1 MIPNSRYKDNDD
13 ALRPILNPARLAEMA
28 DWISQLSSPWTT
40 PKIDNPK
47 YVDVLIS
54 YQLVF
59 VAGVNPDYGRHQLQQ
74 ELSRKY
80 MPWAEDSAIGVT
92 TGNRIDYYP
101 LLATIQQSPLVE
113 RVTNLTLKKSP
124 QTAEAVGDSVEAA
137 DNEVLILVWS
147 EKSSANKGANNG

>member
-1 MIPNSRYKDNDD
+1 
-13 ALRPILNPARLAEMA
+13 MA

-40 PKIDNPK
+40 LEIDNPT

-59 VAGVNPDYGRHQLQQ
+59 IAGVNPDYGRHQLQQ

-92 TGNRIDYYP
+92 TGNRIDYYQ

-113 RVTNLTLKKSP
+113 RVT
-124 QTAEAVGDSVEAA
+124 
-137 DNEVLILVWS
+137 I
-147 EKSSANKGANNG
+147 

>member
-1 MIPNSRYKDNDD
+1 M
-13 ALRPILNPARLAEMA
+13 
-28 DWISQLSSPWTT
+28 
-40 PKIDNPK
+40 
-47 YVDVLIS
+47 LIS

-59 VAGVNPDYGRHQLQQ
+59 VAGINPDYGRHQLQQ

-113 RVTNLTLKKSP
+113 RVTSLTLKKSSQP
-124 QTAEAVGDSVEAA
+124 AGAVGDSIEAA

-147 EKSSANKGANNG
+147 EKRSANKGADSE